1 MREQRIALKEA
12 EAQSKASKK
21 EEKKAAT
28 KEKQKVPCISVI
40 IENCAENS
48 HVESYF
54 GHYASIPVSKI
65 NGIDFE
71 EVNFRL
77 KTLIK
82 YY

>member
-28 KEKQKVPCISVI
+28 KEKQKVPCISVK

-71 EVNFRL
+71 EVNFRY
-77 KTLIK
+77 LIK